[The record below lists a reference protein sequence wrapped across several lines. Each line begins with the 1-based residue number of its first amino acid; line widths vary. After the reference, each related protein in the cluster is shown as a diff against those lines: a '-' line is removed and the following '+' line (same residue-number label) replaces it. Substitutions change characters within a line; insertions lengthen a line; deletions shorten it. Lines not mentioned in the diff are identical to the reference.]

1 MSERNKVTR
10 KKLLTRYRF
19 VIVEDQTHENKFKIK
34 GTMLGAISVAVLLL
48 LFIVAFVFSMIAY
61 TPLKLVIP
69 GYPSYQTQRVAIE
82 NAAKVDSLE
91 KRMKIMT
98 IRLEN
103 LRRVLNG
110 EKSLP
115 IDSLINIGKAD
126 IAEKIMYTN
135 MMADSILREKVDSV
149 EKYNL
154 SSNSQMQMIEG
165 MLFFP
170 PVKGILTEEFNK
182 AINHPYVDIAV
193 QENSAVCSVL
203 KGTIIAAYWTDE
215 TGYNIHIQH
224 DNDLISIYRHNT
236 KLLKKTGDTV
246 DAGTPVS
253 LAGSAGDLSSG
264 PHLHFELWHKGVP
277 IDPTLYIK
285 F

>member
-34 GTMLGAISVAVLLL
+34 GTMLGAISAAVLLL

-126 IAEKIMYTN
+126 MAEEIMYTN
-135 MMADSILREKVDSV
+135 MMADSILRERVDSV

>member
-34 GTMLGAISVAVLLL
+34 GTMLGAISAAVLLL

-61 TPLKLVIP
+61 TPLKLIIP

-91 KRMKIMT
+91 KKMKIMT

-135 MMADSILREKVDSV
+135 MMADSILRERVDSV

>member
-34 GTMLGAISVAVLLL
+34 GTMLGAISAAVLLL

-126 IAEKIMYTN
+126 MAEEIMYTN

>member
-34 GTMLGAISVAVLLL
+34 GTMLGAISAAVLLL

-61 TPLKLVIP
+61 TPLKLIIP

-135 MMADSILREKVDSV
+135 MMADSILRERVDSV

-264 PHLHFELWHKGVP
+264 PHPHFELWHKGVP

>member
-34 GTMLGAISVAVLLL
+34 GTMLGAISAAVLLL

-182 AINHPYVDIAV
+182 AINHPYFDIAV

>member
-34 GTMLGAISVAVLLL
+34 GTMLGAISAAVLLL

-126 IAEKIMYTN
+126 MAEEIMYTN

-246 DAGTPVS
+246 NAGTPVS
-253 LAGSAGDLSSG
+253 LAGNAGELSSG

>member
-1 MSERNKVTR
+1 
-10 KKLLTRYRF
+10 
-19 VIVEDQTHENKFKIK
+19 
-34 GTMLGAISVAVLLL
+34 TMLGAISAAVLLL

-61 TPLKLVIP
+61 TPLKLIIP

-135 MMADSILREKVDSV
+135 MMADSILRERVDSV

>member
-34 GTMLGAISVAVLLL
+34 GTMLGAISAAVLLL

-103 LRRVLNG
+103 LRRVLKG

-126 IAEKIMYTN
+126 VAEKILYTN
-135 MMADSILREKVDSV
+135 MMADSILRERVDSV

-165 MLFFP
+165 LLFFP
-170 PVKGILTEEFNK
+170 PVKGILTQEFNK

>member
-1 MSERNKVTR
+1 M
-10 KKLLTRYRF
+10 
-19 VIVEDQTHENKFKIK
+19 
-34 GTMLGAISVAVLLL
+34 
-48 LFIVAFVFSMIAY
+48 
-61 TPLKLVIP
+61 
-69 GYPSYQTQRVAIE
+69 
-82 NAAKVDSLE
+82 
-91 KRMKIMT
+91 
-98 IRLEN
+98 
-103 LRRVLNG
+103 
-110 EKSLP
+110 
-115 IDSLINIGKAD
+115 
-126 IAEKIMYTN
+126 AEEIMYTN

-253 LAGSAGDLSSG
+253 LAGNAGELSSG

>member
-34 GTMLGAISVAVLLL
+34 GTMLGAISAAVLLL

-135 MMADSILREKVDSV
+135 MMADSILRERVDSV

>member
-34 GTMLGAISVAVLLL
+34 GTMLGAISAAVLLL

-126 IAEKIMYTN
+126 MAEEIMYTN

-182 AINHPYVDIAV
+182 AINHPYIDIAV

-253 LAGSAGDLSSG
+253 LAGNAGELSSG

>member
-34 GTMLGAISVAVLLL
+34 GTMLGAISAAVLLL

-135 MMADSILREKVDSV
+135 MMADSILRERVDSV

-253 LAGSAGDLSSG
+253 LAGNAGELSSG

>member
-34 GTMLGAISVAVLLL
+34 GTMLGAISAAVLLL

-115 IDSLINIGKAD
+115 IDSRINIGKAD
-126 IAEKIMYTN
+126 MAEEIMYTN

>member
-34 GTMLGAISVAVLLL
+34 GTMLGAISAAVPLLL
-48 LFIVAFVFSMIAY
+48 YIVAFVFSMIAY

-126 IAEKIMYTN
+126 MAEEIMYTN

-253 LAGSAGDLSSG
+253 LAGNAGELSSG

>member
-34 GTMLGAISVAVLLL
+34 GTMLGAISAAVLLL

-110 EKSLP
+110 ENSLP

-126 IAEKIMYTN
+126 MAEEIMYTN

-253 LAGSAGDLSSG
+253 LAGNAGELSSG

>member
-34 GTMLGAISVAVLLL
+34 GTMLGAISAAVLLL

-61 TPLKLVIP
+61 TPLKLIIP

-135 MMADSILREKVDSV
+135 MMADSILRERVDSV

>member
-34 GTMLGAISVAVLLL
+34 GTMLGAISAAVLLL

-126 IAEKIMYTN
+126 IAEEIMYTN

-253 LAGSAGDLSSG
+253 LAGNAGELSSG

>member
-34 GTMLGAISVAVLLL
+34 GTMLGAISAAVLLL

-126 IAEKIMYTN
+126 MAEEIMYTN

-215 TGYNIHIQH
+215 TGYNTYIHH
-224 DNDLISIYRHNT
+224 DNDPIPLHRHNT
-236 KLLKKTGDTV
+236 KLLRKTGDTV

-253 LAGSAGDLSSG
+253 LAGNAGELSSG

>member
-34 GTMLGAISVAVLLL
+34 GTMLGAISAAVLLL

>member
-34 GTMLGAISVAVLLL
+34 GTMLGAISAAVLLL

-126 IAEKIMYTN
+126 MAEEIMYTN

-149 EKYNL
+149 EKYTL

>member
-10 KKLLTRYRF
+10 KKILTRYRF

-34 GTMLGAISVAVLLL
+34 GTMLGAISAAVLLL

-110 EKSLP
+110 ENSLP

-126 IAEKIMYTN
+126 MAEEIMYTN

-253 LAGSAGDLSSG
+253 LAGNAGELSSG